1 MSNLERVVY
10 INHTIKT
17 KGFVTRK
24 EVADR
29 FEVHIDTVKRDIE
42 YMRTYLSAPI
52 KYRQSVGGYVYET
65 PFDMLFDSLE
75 DAVLYYIFVRSI
87 SDSLKLNGLSYIPII
102 SKEILDNISG
112 Y

>member
-24 EVADR
+24 EVSDR

-87 SDSLKLNGLSYIPII
+87 SDSLKL
-102 SKEILDNISG
+102 
-112 Y
+112 

>member
-1 MSNLERVVY
+1 MQKFFRLGIICTTSRVKCGRFFDKEVRMSNLERVVY

-24 EVADR
+24 EVSDR

-52 KYRQSVGGYVYET
+52 KYRQSVGG
-65 PFDMLFDSLE
+65 
-75 DAVLYYIFVRSI
+75 
-87 SDSLKLNGLSYIPII
+87 
-102 SKEILDNISG
+102 
-112 Y
+112 